1 MQKQTNKQK
10 IDRYVQ
16 QYMHAHQNPCSNARR
31 IKLSDLQFPGLF
43 LAYKLDAKLAFRAL
57 QRFQNRLHS
66 NILRKFNDVQVLNV
80 SCRQQVMK
88 IIYACIITNMTTM
101 QFMQA

>member
-10 IDRYVQ
+10 NRSIFAAV
-16 QYMHAHQNPCSNARR
+16 HAHQNPCSNARR
-31 IKLSDLQFPGLF
+31 IKLSDLHLF
-43 LAYKLDAKLAFRAL
+43 SLVCTIENKLAVRAL

-80 SCRQQVMK
+80 SGRQQVMK